1 MNRSCVCGCTTF
13 FTIKK
18 GTQTGLYCM
27 KCGKW
32 QKWLT
37 KDEANLFEYENKQ
50 NNQTDLYN
58 RLLNRINQSAIRMS
72 TVKEPHIYM
81 KAVGTTELKRILA
94 EEFSI

>member
-1 MNRSCVCGCTTF
+1 MIEN
-13 FTIKK
+13 IKH
-18 GTQTGLYCM
+18 
-27 KCGKW
+27 
-32 QKWLT
+32 
-37 KDEANLFEYENKQ
+37 ENKQ